1 LIRSLGLKLGLA
13 LLALLL
19 VLGAAHLAL
28 TARTAR
34 LYALEVQQRLNRDT
48 ARHIAEATELFQGGE
63 VNRDGLKDL
72 FMKAM
77 AVNPTLE
84 IYLLDEGGAI
94 LGFDAPPE
102 KIVRERVSLEPLLE
116 LTRATSDSL
125 VLGDDPRDA
134 SRQKVFSAW
143 PVETGG
149 RRGWVYAILAS
160 EEYES
165 IARMTRRSQILRRS
179 VWIGLLAV
187 TVAGCCGLLIFALL
201 TRPLRQLRQSVERF
215 HGVDPDTRAAVTSDD
230 EIGALAAEFNRM
242 ADRIGLQMRRIRRND
257 RNRREMV
264 ASISHD
270 LRTPLASL
278 QGYLET
284 CLMKADDSAPEQ
296 LRGYLESA
304 MRNGERLKRLVEDLF
319 QLSRLEAGE
328 IQVAFEPF
336 SLGELAQDALQKFAL
351 AAERRG
357 VALRAEI
364 PADLPPV
371 GGDIGLIERALD
383 NLVENALRYTPPGGT
398 VKVALL
404 RHQAG
409 VELRVVDTGAGIP
422 AEELPRVFDRF
433 YRVEKSRGDDGGGAG
448 LGLAITRRIVELHRS
463 TIEARSQ
470 VGRGTLFRFR
480 LAAAGAG
487 TADPPAAAPAA

>member
-1 LIRSLGLKLGLA
+1 MIRSLGFKLGLA

-19 VLGAAHLAL
+19 LLGAAHIAL

-34 LYALEVQQRLNRDT
+34 LYFLEVQQRLNRDT
-48 ARHIAEATELFQGGE
+48 ARHIAEATELFQDGE
-63 VNRDGLKDL
+63 VNQQGLKDL
-72 FMKAM
+72 FMKVM

-84 IYLLDEGGAI
+84 VYLLDEDGGILGYDAPAERIVRQRVAVEPLRRLLDAEGGA
-94 LGFDAPPE
+94 
-102 KIVRERVSLEPLLE
+102 
-116 LTRATSDSL
+116 L

-134 SRQKVFSAW
+134 GRQKVFSAW
-143 PVETGG
+143 PLESGG

-165 IARMTRRSQILRRS
+165 IGLMAQSSQILHQS
-179 VWIGLLAV
+179 VWTGLMAVAIAGACGLLA
-187 TVAGCCGLLIFALL
+187 FALL
-201 TRPLRQLRQSVERF
+201 TRPLRRLRRTVERF
-215 HGVDPDTRAAVTSDD
+215 HQVDSETRASVGGRD
-230 EIGALAAEFNRM
+230 EIGALAEEFNRM
-242 ADRIGLQMRRIRRND
+242 ADRIVLQMRRIRRSD
-257 RNRREMV
+257 RQRREMV

-284 CLMKADDSAPEQ
+284 CLMKADDHDPER
-296 LRGYLESA
+296 LRGYLLSA
-304 MRNGERLKRLVEDLF
+304 MRNGERLKRLVDDLF
-319 QLSRLEAGE
+319 QLARLDAGE
-328 IQVAFEPF
+328 VKVVFEPF

-351 AAERRG
+351 TAEQKG
-357 VALRAEI
+357 VTLRADI

-383 NLVENALRYTPPGGT
+383 NLVENAIRYTPAEGV
-398 VKVALL
+398 VKVALV
-404 RHQAG
+404 RRADG
-409 VELRVVDTGAGIP
+409 VEVRVIDTGAGIP
-422 AEELPRVFDRF
+422 AVELPRVFDRF

-480 LAAAGAG
+480 LAAA
-487 TADPPAAAPAA
+487 AAAS